1 MCQDIY
7 EICRCSKFYNDTG
20 QRQAECL
27 FFMCTARRL
36 NLCFT
41 SKAMSYTK
49 HCHDIPTEEKWF
61 LQCPP
66 VHRGNWWCLKQL

>member
-1 MCQDIY
+1 MKSADAVNSIM
-7 EICRCSKFYNDTG
+7 ILGRGKRS
-20 QRQAECL
+20 A

-36 NLCFT
+36 NIFFT

-49 HCHDIPTEEKWF
+49 NCHDIPTEEKWF